1 MDVEEI
7 FGDRILVGPIG
18 MVDGNDALCG
28 FNASTVLVEVKQ

>member
-18 MVDGNDALCG
+18 MVDVKRCHGG